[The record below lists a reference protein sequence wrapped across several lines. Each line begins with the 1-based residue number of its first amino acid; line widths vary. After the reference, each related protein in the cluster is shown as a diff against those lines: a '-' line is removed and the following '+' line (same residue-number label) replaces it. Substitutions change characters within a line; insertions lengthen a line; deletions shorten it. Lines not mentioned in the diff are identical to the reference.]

1 FILSPAQSN
10 ALLSIQQSFQVKQV
24 CLLHGITASGKTQL
38 YIKLIEEAISQQK
51 QVLYLLPEIALTAQ
65 MIRRLQKS
73 LGGYIAIYHSK
84 FNPNER

>member
-1 FILSPAQSN
+1 NQ
-10 ALLSIQQSFQVKQV
+10 K
-24 CLLHGITASGKTQL
+24 
-38 YIKLIEEAISQQK
+38 K

-84 FNPNER
+84 FNPNERVEIWNKVKSGETKVVLGARSALFLPFNKLGLII